1 MRPTARHSPWLLG
14 IAANSRKQPQ
24 TLGLARNEGVPGSS
38 PGVGFA
44 VWMGRS
50 APLGPPGRGVPA
62 EE

>member
-44 VWMGRS
+44 VWMRRS
-50 APLGPPGRGVPA
+50 APSARLAAGSPP